1 MGIADIETI
10 LRRSLKW
17 FVISVILAA
26 AITGAVLSAFTDD
39 LLEVYDRMA
48 LWNLLAMIAF
58 LVAMINPVL
67 HRGICGENVDLKNGA
82 ILCFAFAVMSMF
94 TCLGVNEPT
103 RPFLLNFG
111 FIVPM
116 MAGFAGGWRLSLPVT
131 LISAAMQIVFFGPNE
146 HTLASISVL
155 IVSGAVSGLW
165 PDRDTSEPGSINLYP
180 VPLIIAFTAAVAS
193 FAALSNDM
201 SLKDSLVNS
210 LIYSLMPFAL
220 AGVLSTVGYE
230 LIIQFVT
237 FRSDALRSRNDLQ
250 VAHDIQMSA
259 VPKEFPGEGYVRFG
273 SHMESAVEVGG
284 DFYDVFGIKEGL
296 IGMVMA
302 DVSGKGLPAALF
314 MMRAQATIRANA
326 MTGLP
331 PHEILRRS
339 NMELIQRNDV
349 GQFVTVWVG
358 ILDTDT
364 GLLTYSNAGHT
375 PPYIRRSGGFGRM
388 ECNKGLVMGFSR
400 KAKYVTES
408 VELSDGDA
416 IFLYTDGVNEAFD
429 QDQEQYGQ
437 DRLASVLERSSSLGP
452 QEIVDSVR
460 EDIRSFVGDAEMS
473 DDITMLCMSADFG
486 DRRHISC
493 RSDKSL
499 LNGIIDEI
507 HGYLISEGCPE
518 KDALKLDIVT
528 EELFVNIC
536 NYSYE
541 NGDGPADIRYSIRDG
556 VVEMTFEDSGIP
568 FDPTGRGEVV
578 LDEDISK
585 WPIGGL
591 GVHMSIKLTDSAH
604 YKRIGG
610 RNIFTVRKRVGKDRI
625 S

>member
-1 MGIADIETI
+1 MMGITDIETI

-17 FVISVILAA
+17 FVISAILAT
-26 AITGAVLSAFTDD
+26 AITGAALAAFTDD
-39 LLEVYDRMA
+39 MMEMYNRVA

-58 LVAMINPVL
+58 LVSMINPVL
-67 HRGICGENVDLKNGA
+67 HRGICGEVIGLKNGA
-82 ILCFAFAVMSMF
+82 ILSFAFAVMSLF
-94 TCLGVNEPT
+94 TCLGVNDPS

-131 LISAAMQIVFFGPNE
+131 MVSAVMQLIFFGFTD

-155 IVSGAVSGLW
+155 AISGAVSGLW
-165 PDRDTSEPGSINLYP
+165 PNRDTTEPGSINLYP
-180 VPLIIAFTAAVAS
+180 VPMIIAFYATAVSMVALLDD
-193 FAALSNDM
+193 LSLM
-201 SLKDSLVNS
+201 DSIVHS
-210 LIYSLMPFAL
+210 IIFSLMPFAL
-220 AGVLSTVGYE
+220 VGVLSTVGYE

-259 VPKEFPGEGYVRFG
+259 VPKEFPAKGYVRFG
-273 SHMESAVEVGG
+273 SFMESAVEVGG
-284 DFYDVFGIKEGL
+284 DFYDVFEIKEGL

-339 NMELIQRNDV
+339 NNELIQRNDV

-364 GLLTYSNAGHT
+364 GKLTYSNAGHT
-375 PPYIRRSGGFGRM
+375 PPYIRRSGGFERL
-388 ECNKGLVMGFSR
+388 ECNKGLVMGYSK
-400 KAKYVTES
+400 KARYVTECL
-408 VELSDGDA
+408 EMSDGDTL
-416 IFLYTDGVNEAFD
+416 FLYTDGVNEAFD
-429 QDQEQYGQ
+429 PDQEQYGQ
-437 DRLASVLERSSSLGP
+437 ERLSSALDRIPSSGP
-452 QEIVDSVR
+452 QGIVDGVR
-460 EDIRSFVGDAEMS
+460 ADIEVFVRGAEMS
-473 DDITMLCMSADFG
+473 DDITMLCVSTDFG

-499 LNGIIDEI
+499 LDGIIDEI
-507 HGYLISEGCPE
+507 HEHLTSNGCPE
-518 KDALKLDIVT
+518 KDALKLDIVV

-541 NGDGPADIRYSIRDG
+541 NGDGPADIYYSIRDG
-556 VVEMTFEDSGIP
+556 IAEMTFEDSGVP
-568 FDPTGRGEVV
+568 FDPTGRGEVI

-610 RNIFTVRKRVGKDRI
+610 RNVFTVRKRVDNG
-625 S
+625 